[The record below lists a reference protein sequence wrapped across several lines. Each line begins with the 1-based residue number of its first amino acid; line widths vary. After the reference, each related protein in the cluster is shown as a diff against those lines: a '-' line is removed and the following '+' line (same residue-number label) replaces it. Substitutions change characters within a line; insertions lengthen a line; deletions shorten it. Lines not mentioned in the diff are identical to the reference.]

1 MKRWK
6 HLRAA
11 ALAVAASMLFTAA
24 PAFTASAYDLNN
36 PPVVATQQGQ
46 LRGFM
51 NDGIYTFLGI
61 PYAEAG
67 RFEAPRKVT
76 SWAGIKNVQSYGTIC
91 PIQNQTEVGADEFVW
106 PHRYWVQ
113 NEDCMNLN
121 VWTKN
126 IDASAKKPV
135 IVFFHGGG
143 YRNGSSV
150 ESAAYDGRN
159 LSEYGDVVVVTV
171 NHRLNVL
178 GFMDLSDYG
187 AEFAGTANLGI
198 QDLVASLE
206 WVKENI
212 TSFGGD
218 PDNVTIFGQS
228 GGGGKVNTL
237 LRTPAAEGLFDKAA
251 CISGSFGTID
261 KATNNAIV
269 NATLRNLGLNA
280 NQVSALKTMDY
291 YTLINAAQD
300 ACTEVGTNWTPV
312 ADGSVVQAEICDWG
326 NAIPFMASTVFSE
339 FDYNWTFDGPNKNLW
354 TDAETLANLA
364 NKYGVDYAQEIVVE
378 FSKVFPGRKLADAY
392 YYYGGGRVISRK
404 GVEEVLADKLKNATA
419 PCYEYLFDYEVP
431 VNGGIIPFHCCDLI
445 YLFHNVDIPVVSL
458 ATGGPENA
466 AAHKVQDTVADAFLA
481 FAKTGNPSTDKL
493 EWKPYTLEEKNIMV
507 FDEVSECKILNDER
521 LYTLVDEAI
530 AAKAK

>member
-178 GFMDLSDYG
+178 GFMDLSD
-187 AEFAGTANLGI
+187 TAQNL
-198 QDLVASLE
+198 QE
-206 WVKENI
+206 QQ
-212 TSFGGD
+212 TSAF
-218 PDNVTIFGQS
+218 
-228 GGGGKVNTL
+228 
-237 LRTPAAEGLFDKAA
+237 RT
-251 CISGSFGTID
+251 
-261 KATNNAIV
+261 
-269 NATLRNLGLNA
+269 
-280 NQVSALKTMDY
+280 
-291 YTLINAAQD
+291 
-300 ACTEVGTNWTPV
+300 W
-312 ADGSVVQAEICDWG
+312 
-326 NAIPFMASTVFSE
+326 
-339 FDYNWTFDGPNKNLW
+339 
-354 TDAETLANLA
+354 
-364 NKYGVDYAQEIVVE
+364 
-378 FSKVFPGRKLADAY
+378 
-392 YYYGGGRVISRK
+392 
-404 GVEEVLADKLKNATA
+404 
-419 PCYEYLFDYEVP
+419 
-431 VNGGIIPFHCCDLI
+431 
-445 YLFHNVDIPVVSL
+445 
-458 ATGGPENA
+458 
-466 AAHKVQDTVADAFLA
+466 
-481 FAKTGNPSTDKL
+481 
-493 EWKPYTLEEKNIMV
+493 
-507 FDEVSECKILNDER
+507 
-521 LYTLVDEAI
+521 
-530 AAKAK
+530 